1 MITLEQAKEKLEDLK
16 SEIRCRLKCE
26 PEDLE
31 IVQHESGC
39 ISIYWV
45 TKYWTRLYEYSFRVD
60 SSNYRLARKKGINVC

>member
-39 ISIYWV
+39 ISILGY
-45 TKYWTRLYEYSFRVD
+45 
-60 SSNYRLARKKGINVC
+60 

>member
-31 IVQHESGC
+31 IVQPSDFMV
-39 ISIYWV
+39 Y
-45 TKYWTRLYEYSFRVD
+45 TT
-60 SSNYRLARKKGINVC
+60 

>member
-45 TKYWTRLYEYSFRVD
+45 TKYIGLDYM
-60 SSNYRLARKKGINVC
+60 NIP

>member
-45 TKYWTRLYEYSFRVD
+45 T
-60 SSNYRLARKKGINVC
+60 INVC